1 MAQDIK
7 IVSVS
12 IPVELVKELDRVCD
26 LEHRNRSELYREALR
41 QYLRL
46 RRWQML
52 REYSSAKAAA
62 AGGRSIDIEKPI
74 EEVETSQS

>member
-1 MAQDIK
+1 MAQEIK

-41 QYLRL
+41 QYLKL
-46 RRWQML
+46 RRWQTL
-52 REYSSAKAAA
+52 REYSAAKAAE
-62 AGGRSIDIEKPI
+62 AGGRSIDIEKMI
-74 EEVETSQS
+74 EELAPQT